1 MSVIETD
8 SIDAIGME
16 KDAQRVFLSI
26 IDSLLWDDEDVHLF
40 TLQEKINTY
49 LYFIES
55 GELLKAL
62 PDSKGF
68 DVVIELILKHIPS
81 EKAITFFD
89 QTMQILLDKG
99 IVFVFGPNK
108 QSGYAEQQG

>member
-1 MSVIETD
+1 MSVIETA

-16 KDAQRVFLSI
+16 KEMQRVFLTI
-26 IDSLLWDDEDVHLF
+26 IDPLLWDDQDVHLF

-55 GELLKAL
+55 GELHKAL

-68 DVVIELILKHIPS
+68 DIAIELILKHLPS
-81 EKAITFFD
+81 EQAITFFD
-89 QTMQILLDKG
+89 KTTQILLDKD
-99 IVFVFGPNK
+99 IVFVFGPNRET
-108 QSGYAEQQG
+108 GYAEQHS

>member
-1 MSVIETD
+1 MSVVETD

-16 KDAQRVFLSI
+16 KEAQRVFLSI
-26 IDSLLWDDEDVHLF
+26 IDSLHWDDEDVHLF

-55 GELLKAL
+55 GELLKVL

-68 DVVIELILKHIPS
+68 DIAIELILKHIPS
-81 EKAITFFD
+81 EQAVAFFD
-89 QTMQILLDKG
+89 KTMQILLDKG

-108 QSGYAEQQG
+108 ETGYAEQQS

>member
-1 MSVIETD
+1 MSVIDTA
-8 SIDAIGME
+8 SIDAIGLE
-16 KDAQRVFLSI
+16 KEASRVFLSI
-26 IDSLLWDDEDVHLF
+26 IDPLVWDGENVHLF

-49 LYFIES
+49 LHFIES

-68 DVVIELILKHIPS
+68 DIAIELVLKHMPS
-81 EKAITFFD
+81 SEAITFFD
-89 QTMQILLDKG
+89 KTSQILLDKN

-108 QSGYAEQQG
+108 ETGYAEQQS

>member
-1 MSVIETD
+1 MSVVDTD
-8 SIDAIGME
+8 SIDAIGMVKEE
-16 KDAQRVFLSI
+16 KRVFLSI
-26 IDSLLWDDEDVHLF
+26 IDALLWDDENVHLF

-55 GELLKAL
+55 GELHKAL

-68 DVVIELILKHIPS
+68 DIAIELILKHMPS
-81 EKAITFFD
+81 EQAITFFD
-89 QTMQILLDKG
+89 KTMQILLDKN

-108 QSGYAEQQG
+108 ETGYAELQS